1 MIKQLKPQTPATGII
16 KNGDYGDSM
25 FYTVVCDCG
34 QQDCAHE
41 LMIEADDMAV
51 TVTTYVRSTT
61 RWLEKNRWK
70 QLWQILTKGYVDA
83 EAVIYMEEQ
92 TALNYAATLKSAVQD
107 VGKFRNARL
116 SKTNNNN

>member
-1 MIKQLKPQTPATGII
+1 MTNQLKPQTPATGII
-16 KNGDYGDSM
+16 KNLDYGDSM

-41 LMIEADDMAV
+41 LTIEADDMAV
-51 TVTTYVRSTT
+51 IVTTYVRATS
-61 RWLEKNRWK
+61 RWSEKNRWK
-70 QLWQILTKGYVDA
+70 QLWQILTKGYADV

-92 TALNYAATLKSAVQD
+92 TALNYAATLESAVQD